1 MCSEILWSFLVNYSS
16 WCSIDALLKYE
27 KVLYVEQSSIKKLK
41 MHLKNDAFKNVVN
54 GKKRDFCIIFKQNA
68 WYTETIQL

>member
-1 MCSEILWSFLVNYSS
+1 M
-16 WCSIDALLKYE
+16 K

-54 GKKRDFCIIFKQNA
+54 GKKRDFSIIFKQNA

>member
-1 MCSEILWSFLVNYSS
+1 M
-16 WCSIDALLKYE
+16 K
-27 KVLYVEQSSIKKLK
+27 KVLYVEQSSIKKLQ

-54 GKKRDFCIIFKQNA
+54 GKKRDFSIIFKQNA